1 MCSVNI
7 NSEIPVSNGGVNI
20 GGALD
25 SLPFYVML
33 VDAKHHILFANKVVS
48 QSLNMDLK
56 DIIGAYCPK
65 LMHGVDD
72 FHGCPLKEAA
82 GKNQAVER
90 EIFDPRYQRWMKPV
104 IYPTEQFTA
113 DGQAVFLHLAYDITE
128 VKQNEDTH
136 KIIIENSTNFFYS
149 HTIDHVLTF
158 LSPQII
164 NILGFTPEEAKVKW
178 TELLS
183 DNPMNEKGIQITK
196 EGIRSGTPQPPY
208 ELELLHKNGQR
219 VLLEIRETPLVIDG
233 KTVSIIGAATD
244 ITNRRHDKEALL
256 ESKEYFQALFN
267 GVSDAAFVH
276 QPVEDK
282 PGKYIEVNDAACQML
297 GYTRDEFYHLTSI
310 DLAKSQSDDAVP
322 SLLTLKRLKETGS
335 FLGERTYITKD
346 GHEIPVEI
354 NSHLVVIRDVPTVI
368 TLARDISA
376 RKQAEKAINRASE
389 EWHTTF
395 DSISDPISI
404 QDSDF
409 TILRVNKAYIQYYGE
424 KVDTIVGKK
433 CFEMSKCGNES
444 SSPSLDCPHGIT
456 IRNGKEAS
464 HVRFDAIRGKYVEGF
479 TFPIFDKHRKTV
491 ATVHMTKDITER
503 KKSEKYQ
510 QQLRDKAE
518 MSTRLAAVGEMAAG
532 IAHEIN
538 NPLTSVIGFSELLM
552 DMKDLPEIVLENL
565 KIINDGSIRVKDIVR
580 RMLTFA
586 RQAKPQKSNASIN
599 ELIDNT
605 LELRGYVLKT
615 ANIHVIRDYEPD
627 LPWVTVDPGQLQ
639 QVFLNLIVNAEYAM
653 KKAHDMG
660 ILIIKTEKLD
670 DHIRVSVTDD
680 GLGMSDKVMAK
691 IFQPFYTTKEVD
703 EGTGLGLSLSHGI
716 IQEHGGTLRVESVMG
731 QGTTFIIEL
740 PITPVEGDSEIAIT
754 VADTNRAVKRAKVL
768 VVDDEPAVRS
778 LIRAILTVNG
788 HIVEEC
794 DNSQQVLENLI
805 DTTYDLIIMDLRM
818 PGMSGME
825 LHSEISTRWPKLAH
839 RIIIITGDTSDV
851 VTREY
856 LSTLQI
862 PCITKPFAR
871 KTLEE
876 QVNAILS
883 E

>member
-1 MCSVNI
+1 
-7 NSEIPVSNGGVNI
+7 SNGGVDI

-33 VDAKHHILFANKVVS
+33 VDAKHRILFANKVMS
-48 QSLNMDLK
+48 QSLKMDSK

-65 LMHGVDD
+65 LVHGVDD
-72 FHGCPLKEAA
+72 FHGCPLHEVIET
-82 GKNQAVER
+82 NQAVER
-90 EIFDPRYQRWMKPV
+90 EVFDPRYQRWLKPI
-104 IYPTEQFTA
+104 IYPTGQFTA
-113 DGQAVFLHLAYDITE
+113 DEQAVFLHLTYDITE
-128 VKQNEDTH
+128 AKQNEDTY
-136 KIIIENSTNFFYS
+136 KNIIENSTNFFYS
-149 HTIDHVLTF
+149 HTIEHILTF

-164 NILGFTPEEAKVKW
+164 NILGYTPEEAKVKW

-183 DNPMNEKGIQITK
+183 DNPMNEKGIQITE
-196 EGIRSGTPQPPY
+196 EGIRSGKSQPPY
-208 ELELLHKNGQR
+208 KLEMLHKNGER

-244 ITNRRHDKEALL
+244 ITNRRRDKEALL

-267 GVSDAAFVH
+267 GVSDAVFVH

-297 GYTRDEFYHLTSI
+297 GYSRAEFNHLTSI
-310 DLAKSQSDDAVP
+310 DIAKGQYNDAVP
-322 SLLTLKRLKETGS
+322 SLSTLKRLKETGS

-354 NSHLVVIRDVPTVI
+354 NSHLVVLRNIPTVI

-376 RKQAEKAINRASE
+376 RKQAEKAINQAAE

-409 TILRVNKAYIQYYGE
+409 TIIRVNKAYAQYYGE
-424 KVDTIVGKK
+424 KAETIVGKK

-444 SSPSLDCPHGIT
+444 RSTSLDCPHAIT
-456 IRNGKEAS
+456 IKSGKAAS
-464 HVRFDAIRGKYVEGF
+464 HVRFDAIRGKYIEGF
-479 TFPIFDKHRKTV
+479 TFPILDKHQKTV

-503 KKSEKYQ
+503 KKAEKEQ

-518 MSTRLAAVGEMAAG
+518 MSSRLAAVGEMAAG

-538 NPLTSVIGFSELLM
+538 NPLTGVIGFSELLM
-552 DMKDLPEIVLENL
+552 DMRDLPEVVLENL

-586 RQAKPQKSNASIN
+586 RQPKPQKSTANIT
-599 ELIDNT
+599 ELIDNI

-615 ANIHVIRDYEPD
+615 ANIHVIRDYEQD

-639 QVFLNLIVNAEYAM
+639 QVFLNLIVNAEHAM
-653 KKAHDMG
+653 KKAHDKG
-660 ILIIKTEKLD
+660 ILIIKTERLD

-703 EGTGLGLSLSHGI
+703 EGTGLGISLSHGI
-716 IQEHGGTLRVESVMG
+716 IQEHGGTIRVESVVG
-731 QGTTFIIEL
+731 LGTTFIIEL
-740 PITPVEGDSEIAIT
+740 PITSIEEDSEIAIT
-754 VADTNRAVKRAKVL
+754 VADTSQAMKRAKIL
-768 VVDDEPAVRS
+768 VVDDEPAVRA
-778 LIRAILTVNG
+778 LVRAILTVNG
-788 HIVEEC
+788 HTMEEC
-794 DNSQQVLENLI
+794 D
-805 DTTYDLIIMDLRM
+805 
-818 PGMSGME
+818 
-825 LHSEISTRWPKLAH
+825 
-839 RIIIITGDTSDV
+839 
-851 VTREY
+851 
-856 LSTLQI
+856 
-862 PCITKPFAR
+862 
-871 KTLEE
+871 
-876 QVNAILS
+876 
-883 E
+883 